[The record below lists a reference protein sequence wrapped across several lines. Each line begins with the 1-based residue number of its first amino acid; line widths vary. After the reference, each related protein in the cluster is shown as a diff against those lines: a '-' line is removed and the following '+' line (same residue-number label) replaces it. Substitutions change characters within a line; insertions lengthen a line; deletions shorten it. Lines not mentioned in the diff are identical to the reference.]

1 MTSRERCLAA
11 IHGDAVDRAP
21 VFPLIMFLAADRLG
35 VPYRQFATDGHVMA
49 EAQLKLRESFGVD
62 AITSCSDAFR
72 VSADLGG
79 DMVYPEDK
87 TPYLAKPLVRSE
99 NDFRSLKRP
108 DPSRPRSRM
117 ADRALA
123 VREMVTAVGD
133 DCLVLGWVDMPFAE
147 ACSVCGVTEFMM
159 MMVRQPELAHELL
172 DFLTGIVVEFSLVQ
186 IEAGAPMIGAGDA
199 AASLISAKMFREF
212 ALPYEQRV
220 CSAIHAEGGLVK
232 LHICGK
238 TGHLLNDMVQS
249 GADLFN
255 VDHLVDLLTARQ
267 VYEKAGKCFK
277 GNLNPVADMLQA
289 TPETCQR
296 KALECL
302 RLAQGSRYMLS
313 AGCEVPAAVRDDVFL
328 VFCEAPQKFAALTK
342 ANRSPK
348 NPLS

>member
-1 MTSRERCLAA
+1 MASRERCLAA
-11 IHGDAVDRAP
+11 IHGEPVDRAP

-35 VPYRQFATDGHVMA
+35 VPYREFAANGHVMA
-49 EAQLKLRESFGVD
+49 EAQLKLRETFGVD

-79 DMVYPEDK
+79 DMVYPEDS

-99 NDFRSLKRP
+99 NDFRNLKSP
-108 DPSRPRSRM
+108 DASNPRSRM
-117 ADRALA
+117 ADRTLA
-123 VREMVTAVGD
+123 VREMVNGVGD
-133 DCLVLGWVDMPFAE
+133 ECLVLGWVDMPFAE
-147 ACSVCGVTEFMM
+147 ACSVCGVAQFMM
-159 MMVRQPELAHELL
+159 MMVHQPELAHELL
-172 DFLTGIVVEFSLVQ
+172 DFLTDIVVEFSLMQV
-186 IEAGAPMIGAGDA
+186 EAGAPMIGAGDA

-220 CSAIHAEGGLVK
+220 CAAIHTAGALVK

-255 VDHLVDLLTARQ
+255 VDHLVDLLAARQ

-277 GNLNPVADMLQA
+277 GNLNPVADMVQA
-289 TPETCQR
+289 TSETCQR
-296 KALECL
+296 KALDCL

-313 AGCEVPAAVRDDVFL
+313 AGCEVPAAVTDDVFRA
-328 VFCEAPQKFAALTK
+328 FCEAPQKFAELTK
-342 ANRSPK
+342 ADRSP
-348 NPLS
+348 NNSLP